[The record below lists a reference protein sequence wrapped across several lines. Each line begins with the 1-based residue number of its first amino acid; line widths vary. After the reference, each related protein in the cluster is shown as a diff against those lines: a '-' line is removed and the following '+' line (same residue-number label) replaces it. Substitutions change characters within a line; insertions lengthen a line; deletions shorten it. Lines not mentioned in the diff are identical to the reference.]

1 MKKTIVSVFTVLSFL
16 SLNTTASNSIN
27 LNQSI
32 ISVNDPVLKQ
42 GTIVEVTQ
50 NGGRLMDNTT
60 GEILDFFHPG
70 AQVSFVVGDSVTYLV
85 IKTPTGK
92 PPIVKDIKKP

>member
-1 MKKTIVSVFTVLSFL
+1 MKKTFVSVFVLLGFL
-16 SLNTTASNSIN
+16 SLKSNASSSSN
-27 LNQSI
+27 LNQPVL
-32 ISVNDPVLKQ
+32 SVNDAVLKQ

>member
-1 MKKTIVSVFTVLSFL
+1 MKKTIVSVFTILSFL
-16 SLNTTASNSIN
+16 SLNGFASNSNN

-32 ISVNDPVLKQ
+32 ISVNAPALKQ

-50 NGGRLMDNTT
+50 NGGRLMDNGT
-60 GEILDFFHPG
+60 GEILDFYHPG
-70 AQVSFVVGDSVTYLV
+70 AQVSFVVGDSVTFLV
-85 IKTPTGK
+85 VKTPTGR